1 MAWAGVRD
9 SLVNNVL
16 LNISITHAL
25 YDSGF
30 LVRGFADP
38 PASAARAPHFA
49 GAEHG
54 LGWRQGLLGEQCYA
68 HISITD
74 ALMLA

>member
-16 LNISITHAL
+16 LNISITYAL

-30 LVRGFADP
+30 LLRGFADP
-38 PASAARAPHFA
+38 W
-49 GAEHG
+49 EHG
-54 LGWRQGLLGEQCYA
+54 SSSALCWSGAWPGLASGTL
-68 HISITD
+68 
-74 ALMLA
+74 